1 MNERLYRSRDDRIIA
16 GVAGGL
22 AQQFRIDPSLVRIL
36 WVILVI
42 PTGGLALLLYIIMA
56 FVVPEEPAGDARWAA
71 WDRGPGG
78 YGWPEDAGSSST
90 GGGVPA
96 GVAGG
101 MGSATAAPGPG
112 GQPGSF
118 AMSEPSPTTSADA
131 AAISPTPGTDTGSS
145 TTAAGPLGVPAGF
158 TPRGAGFTGGGATPG
173 PGPGPTRDARDAWR
187 EQRHAWRDERRAARR
202 EHRDG
207 FGALL
212 FGLILILVGAYFLVR
227 AYVPAFDTD
236 RAWPFLI
243 LGIGVV
249 LLFGA
254 IRRSNGPNG
263 G

>member
-56 FVVPEEPAGDARWAA
+56 FVVPEEPAGDARWAS

-78 YGWPEDAGSSST
+78 YGWPDEAGAAA
-90 GGGVPA
+90 A
-96 GVAGG
+96 GVAAAAGTDG
-101 MGSATAAPGPG
+101 TGSPSAASS

-118 AMSEPSPTTSADA
+118 GMAEPGSTASAGTA
-131 AAISPTPGTDTGSS
+131 GASPTPLSG
-145 TTAAGPLGVPAGF
+145 AAVASGPSGAPAGS
-158 TPRGAGFTGGGATPG
+158 TASGAGFAAPVGGG
-173 PGPGPTRDARDAWR
+173 PGPGMDT
-187 EQRHAWRDERRAARR
+187 RHAWRDERRAARR
-202 EHRDG
+202 ERRSG
-207 FGALL
+207 YGALI

-227 AYVPAFDTD
+227 AYVPAFDAEQ
-236 RAWPFLI
+236 AWPFLL
-243 LGIGVV
+243 LGIGVI

-254 IRRSNGPNG
+254 IRRSGDPSGPSGPSGPAGPG
-263 G
+263 GA